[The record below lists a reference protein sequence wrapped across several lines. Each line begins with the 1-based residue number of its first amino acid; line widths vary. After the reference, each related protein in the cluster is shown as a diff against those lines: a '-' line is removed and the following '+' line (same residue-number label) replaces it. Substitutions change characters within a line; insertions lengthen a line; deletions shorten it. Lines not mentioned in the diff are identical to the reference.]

1 MRLYRKNEGYKLI
14 YPELSGLLGIAEFP
28 WKVTTP
34 GLSKEN
40 CEVLF
45 LGEKDDT
52 IFVRIKKRKTVGMK
66 SCFILEKEKL

>member
-1 MRLYRKNEGYKLI
+1 MRLYRNTDGFKLV

-45 LGEKDDT
+45 LNETDDM
-52 IFVRIKKRKTVGMK
+52 IHVKIKKRKTVGMK
-66 SCFILEKEKL
+66 TCFILEKEKT